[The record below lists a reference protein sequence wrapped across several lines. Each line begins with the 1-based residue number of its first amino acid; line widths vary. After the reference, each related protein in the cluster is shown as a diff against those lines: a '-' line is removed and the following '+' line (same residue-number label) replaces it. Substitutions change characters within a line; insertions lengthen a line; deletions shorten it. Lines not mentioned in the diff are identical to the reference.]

1 MQKQQG
7 FSLIELLVV
16 LGIIGALTAIA
27 IPQYQKYQDKAKV
40 TAAIATLTNM
50 RSVVE
55 AEIME
60 EGAFPKDDKEKKE
73 KLGIPEDITL
83 TGDGEAAHGSMTLKI
98 KSLPKSADISSDK
111 LVTLQRKESG
121 GWSCKQPLEEE
132 VNNCKSSVTGNGN
145 GNGNG

>member
-7 FSLIELLVV
+7 FSLIELLIVV
-16 LGIIGALTAIA
+16 GIIAALSAIA

-60 EGAFPKDDKEKKE
+60 EGVFPENNKKE
-73 KLGIPEDITL
+73 DLGIPDTVTL
-83 TGDGEAAHGSMTLKI
+83 NPTKDSVKGNMTLAVEGLPGGGDVKLSRSAKGEWECTQPSTNI
-98 KSLPKSADISSDK
+98 EVDGCSSKSGTKKP
-111 LVTLQRKESG
+111 T
-121 GWSCKQPLEEE
+121 P
-132 VNNCKSSVTGNGN
+132 
-145 GNGNG
+145 

>member
-16 LGIIGALTAIA
+16 IGIIGALTAIA

-55 AEIME
+55 AYVME
-60 EGAFPKDDKEKKE
+60 KGEFPKKEDTE
-73 KLGIPEDITL
+73 VEFGIPKGISLESDGKVGGTMKIAVEGLPGGEDEIVAL
-83 TGDGEAAHGSMTLKI
+83 ERG
-98 KSLPKSADISSDK
+98 
-111 LVTLQRKESG
+111 ESG
-121 GWSCKQPLEEE
+121 EWTCTQPLKED
-132 VNNCKSSVTGNGN
+132 VNNCKVDDGNGN
-145 GNGNG
+145 GNG